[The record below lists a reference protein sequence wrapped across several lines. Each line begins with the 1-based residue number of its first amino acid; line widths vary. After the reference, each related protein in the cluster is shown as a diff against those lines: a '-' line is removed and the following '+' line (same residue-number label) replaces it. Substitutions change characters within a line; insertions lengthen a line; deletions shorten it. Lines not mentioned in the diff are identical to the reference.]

1 MKYQVIQLL
10 SETVLL
16 CVLISFLITPAL
28 ASVYGANG
36 TEIQSDYLF
45 NDIRDDESLLFGI
58 LNPGEIIFFTNSHC
72 GACHETNQYV
82 KSFDSDHPEFLI
94 RTYDIFNSPDNRT
107 IFETYKE
114 KYHQKYLSTPS
125 IMIGNLTLEGSQDI
139 QRYLER
145 IVSLQQNKTE
155 STGLFSSNARNF
167 VSSSQGIPLILI
179 FGAGLV
185 DGINPCAFAVL
196 VLMLISLMKQK
207 TRNAMFIA
215 GITYITAV
223 FIFYLLSG
231 IGIFSV
237 IQTAGV
243 TNAFSFIA
251 GCITCIAGIL
261 MLRDA
266 LKPGDRSLLGISPSH
281 MGVIQQLMKIATL
294 PSAFILGIL
303 VGIFELP
310 CTGGIYLSIL
320 SMISLKSNFSQ
331 AFGYLILYNLAFII
345 PLVSIL
351 VLVAFG
357 LPPERVNTWRL
368 EQRQSLKGIIG
379 VVLIGFALYIFT
391 LNMGYFF
398 IW

>member
-1 MKYQVIQLL
+1 
-10 SETVLL
+10 
-16 CVLISFLITPAL
+16 
-28 ASVYGANG
+28 
-36 TEIQSDYLF
+36 
-45 NDIRDDESLLFGI
+45 
-58 LNPGEIIFFTNSHC
+58 
-72 GACHETNQYV
+72 
-82 KSFDSDHPEFLI
+82 
-94 RTYDIFNSPDNRT
+94 
-107 IFETYKE
+107 
-114 KYHQKYLSTPS
+114 
-125 IMIGNLTLEGSQDI
+125 MIGNLTLEGSQDI

-145 IVSLQQNKTE
+145 IVSLQQNKSE
-155 STGLFSSNARNF
+155 STGLFFSNARNF

-237 IQTAGV
+237 IQTAGI

-261 MLRDA
+261 MLKDA

-320 SMISLKSNFSQ
+320 SMISLKSSFSQ

-345 PLVSIL
+345 PLVCIL

-368 EQRQSLKGIIG
+368 EQRQRLKGIIG

-391 LNMGYFF
+391 LNMGDFF